1 MDEPTTPSQPPPSAP
16 PVPPVPPAPPVTPGA
31 IAPQPSRWPA
41 FIGTIALV
49 FGILATLGGCA
60 GLVMM
65 PFMDAIMEAVPNQ
78 QNPGLAGL
86 SDWKQ
91 WTIPGSILSMT
102 LGVLLVVGGSGLL
115 RRRGWGRRVCLG
127 WAVLKM
133 ALVIFM
139 AIIQY
144 QIAIDQAE
152 AMRNEPGF
160 QSLPAPFASFLQ
172 SFGIIGV
179 IISVIWGWA
188 LPVFLL
194 VWLSRSK
201 ICDEVKTWSEVP
213 PPATP

>member
-1 MDEPTTPSQPPPSAP
+1 MTTSQPPPSA
-16 PVPPVPPAPPVTPGA
+16 PPVPPAPPVTPGA
-31 IAPQPSRWPA
+31 IAPRPSRWPA
-41 FIGTIALV
+41 IIGTIALV
-49 FGILATLGGCA
+49 FGILATLGGCG

-65 PFMDAIMEAVPNQ
+65 PFMEAIMESVPNQ

-91 WTIPGSILSMT
+91 WTIPGSILSMA

-127 WAVLKM
+127 WAGLKM
-133 ALVIFM
+133 VLVIFM
-139 AIIQY
+139 ATIQY

-152 AMRNEPGF
+152 AMKNDPNF
-160 QSLPAPFASFLQ
+160 QALPAQFAGFMQ
-172 SFGIIGV
+172 SFSMISV

-194 VWLSRSK
+194 VWLSRRK
-201 ICDEVKTWSEVP
+201 IRDDVKTWSEIP
-213 PPATP
+213 PSASQ